1 MEAFNRWE
9 MPARIIGYEVLRRA
23 VEKKQTFIWKH
34 SGVNMPHT
42 ILMQKSQKEGLC
54 YRDVLYPLQLD
65 IACHRAELREKI
77 TNRHTS
83 KEMIV
88 KRNELV
94 KTYLN
99 QYKTLVDNLYIY
111 DTSNNKF
118 TLQSNYRRGIQ
129 VVL

>member
-1 MEAFNRWE
+1 
-9 MPARIIGYEVLRRA
+9 
-23 VEKKQTFIWKH
+23 
-34 SGVNMPHT
+34 
-42 ILMQKSQKEGLC
+42 
-54 YRDVLYPLQLD
+54 
-65 IACHRAELREKI
+65 
-77 TNRHTS
+77 
-83 KEMIV
+83 MIV